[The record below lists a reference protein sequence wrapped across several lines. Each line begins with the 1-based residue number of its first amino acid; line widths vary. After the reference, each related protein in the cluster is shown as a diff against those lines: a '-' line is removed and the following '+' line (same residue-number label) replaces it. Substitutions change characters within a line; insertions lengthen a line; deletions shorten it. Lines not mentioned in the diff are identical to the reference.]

1 MNIGILS
8 LRGETM
14 EVKNILVKKGEE
26 FYTSIIK
33 HYSDVNI
40 PIVLGKMNGIIHELS
55 SISKEDGFFEAI
67 DISTNMGNKAYA
79 RTLQFIL
86 ITAVLEL
93 FPQASVVIEH
103 SLSKGI
109 FGEIH
114 KSSPLT
120 STEIN
125 EIKFKMT
132 EIINKDIK
140 ITKTIVKK
148 EEAMK
153 IFSEYNLKDKVS
165 LLKTVNLEQVKLYE
179 LNGRF
184 DYFYGPMAYSTGA
197 IKNFDLVFYKPGF
210 LLRFPT
216 EDSPIDIPVFVDY
229 PKLAK
234 IFYETE
240 QWGEILGVGDV
251 GSLNEKVLN
260 ADIINIIRVGE
271 ALHEK
276 KIAYIADM
284 INDRSSRLILIAGP
298 TSSGKT
304 TFARRLAI
312 QLRVNGLIP
321 LPISLDDYF
330 VDREY
335 SPRDEDGN
343 YDFESLNSLDIKL
356 FNENLEA
363 LLKGEEVE
371 IPAFNF
377 KYGRREWNGE
387 KIMLPERGVLI
398 VEGIH
403 GLNEMLTPSIP
414 KEDKFKIYISAL
426 TQLNLDGH
434 NRIATTDVRILRRIV
449 RDFLSRGYGGEDT
462 LKMWPSIRRGEEKNI
477 FVYQE
482 EADVMFNSTL
492 VYELCVLK
500 KYALEELNKIGN
512 DSIVYYEAV
521 RLKSFLNFFLDVDI
535 KDVLENS
542 ILREFIGGSC
552 FYKY

>member
-1 MNIGILS
+1 
-8 LRGETM
+8 
-14 EVKNILVKKGEE
+14 
-26 FYTSIIK
+26 
-33 HYSDVNI
+33 
-40 PIVLGKMNGIIHELS
+40 MNGIIHELS